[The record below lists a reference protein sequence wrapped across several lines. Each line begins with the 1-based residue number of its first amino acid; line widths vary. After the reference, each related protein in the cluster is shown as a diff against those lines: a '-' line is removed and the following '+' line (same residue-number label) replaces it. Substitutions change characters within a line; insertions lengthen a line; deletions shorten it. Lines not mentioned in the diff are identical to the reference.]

1 MFYAN
6 KCLIMS
12 SFCKI
17 KHILTR
23 KNFELYFRAG
33 KTNKISVFHVENG
46 EIQSMLWVY
55 VCFNVEIHVILV
67 KNKLF
72 LRFMYVFFEIIRFL
86 C

>member
-12 SFCKI
+12 SFCK
-17 KHILTR
+17 LNTFWLER
-23 KNFELYFRAG
+23 TLNCTSELEKLIRF
-33 KTNKISVFHVENG
+33 SVFHVENG

>member
-1 MFYAN
+1 MFNYVFF
-6 KCLIMS
+6 LQ
-12 SFCKI
+12 I

-33 KTNKISVFHVENG
+33 KTNKFSVFHVENG